1 MLRIGGKAIRGVK
14 GSRNAKCEG
23 FRNID
28 VTSGSRAKLGTHSGK
43 DFSPLAGNIKVFD
56 NGREFQQF
64 ENWWQGN
71 KVYKHLNH
79 AVKRGTQWKT
89 TKEFEKFQNKWAS
102 ETKGKRVIPETKHN
116 GHRTTPLFAVYDGQQ
131 YNYTEARWIYTAKYC
146 NVVKTLPAFKELEK
160 LYKAGE
166 PIMLIDHDGP
176 SSTQYP
182 EGRSVTWDL
191 INNAFDDI
199 TRPYGHAYIIAAMLL
214 YTGDKDSSSSSS

>member
-1 MLRIGGKAIRGVK
+1 MLRIGGKAIRGIK
-14 GSRNAKCEG
+14 GSRNAKCDG

-28 VTSGSRAKLGTHSGK
+28 VTSGSRVKLGTHSGK

-89 TKEFEKFQNKWAS
+89 TKEFEKFQNKWAN

-116 GHRTTPLFAVYDGQQ
+116 GYRTTPLFAVYDGQQ
-131 YNYTEARWIYTAKYC
+131 YNYEQARWIYTAKYC
-146 NVVKTLPAFKELEK
+146 NIIKKIPAFKELVK

-176 SSTQYP
+176 RSTQYP
-182 EGRSVTWDL
+182 EGRPVTWDL
-191 INNAFDDI
+191 INNAFDDK
-199 TRPYGHAYIIAAMLL
+199 TSPYGHAYIIAAMLL
-214 YTGDKDSSSSSS
+214 NTNDNESSS